1 MGSTV
6 MMTEM
11 QYKTAYNAMIFKK
24 KVTRTPTEA
33 DLVDKLK
40 EKTEARMTQTS
51 QVTKRGGYESRK

>member
-6 MMTEM
+6 MMTEL

-33 DLVDKLK
+33 DIDKLK
-40 EKTEARMTQTS
+40 EKTEARMT
-51 QVTKRGGYESRK
+51 